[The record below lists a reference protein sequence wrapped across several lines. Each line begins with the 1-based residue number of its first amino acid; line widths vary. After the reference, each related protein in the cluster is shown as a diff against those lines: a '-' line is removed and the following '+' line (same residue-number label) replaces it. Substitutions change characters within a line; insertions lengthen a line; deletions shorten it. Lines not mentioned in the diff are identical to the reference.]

1 MDFTL
6 KTFKRLLTTI
16 DRQNYVSQTFR
27 DFIKHPAEKC
37 VVMRHDVDRLPG
49 NALTM
54 AIIEREFGINSTYFF
69 RKVKRVFDPMI
80 IKKIVEMGHEIGYHY
95 ENLVN
100 VGGSEEKKDRRQ
112 KEKQR
117 SEKERSEE
125 IQSQNPKALLESAI
139 QDFEKNL
146 KELRKIV
153 PITTTCSH
161 GSPLSR
167 YDNKDLWKVYDYH
180 DYGIIADLFFDVD
193 YSKVLYLTDTGRRWD
208 GERFNI
214 RDRVNKE
221 TGERTQDSEVR
232 RQEKETFSINKQ
244 INDLT
249 GSFHST
255 YDIIEALENDLLP
268 DQIMINTHPQRWTD
282 NAIPWVKELVFQNV
296 KNVIKKR
303 VKEKR

>member
-1 MDFTL
+1 
-6 KTFKRLLTTI
+6 
-16 DRQNYVSQTFR
+16 
-27 DFIKHPAEKC
+27 
-37 VVMRHDVDRLPG
+37 
-49 NALTM
+49 
-54 AIIEREFGINSTYFF
+54 
-69 RKVKRVFDPMI
+69 
-80 IKKIVEMGHEIGYHY
+80 
-95 ENLVN
+95 
-100 VGGSEEKKDRRQ
+100 
-112 KEKQR
+112 
-117 SEKERSEE
+117 
-125 IQSQNPKALLESAI
+125 
-139 QDFEKNL
+139 
-146 KELRKIV
+146 V